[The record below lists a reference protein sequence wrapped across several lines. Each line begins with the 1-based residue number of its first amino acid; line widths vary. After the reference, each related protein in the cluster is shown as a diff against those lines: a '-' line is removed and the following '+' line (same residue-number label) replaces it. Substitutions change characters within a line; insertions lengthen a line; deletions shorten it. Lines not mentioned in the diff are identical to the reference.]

1 VELASERG
9 RQWRSVPV
17 EKDVERGR
25 SSSEGWRR
33 CGMFRGW
40 MCPFI
45 GCLERAQVSRKGGGE
60 TGVMAVAV
68 NGI

>member
-1 VELASERG
+1 
-9 RQWRSVPV
+9 VPV
-17 EKDVERGR
+17 EKDVERAR